1 MHHQQQDAFDAIAR
15 AKRSYLQDWHPILAA
30 VETAPGEWIM
40 TGDLDRKYG
49 VIRLLEIGGE
59 RGYRAVTWAP
69 TSEERRLIGYFRS
82 FRAAAGAT
90 HRLWLSGMGPSGFA
104 PDPWGLRSDARVPS
118 VSA

>member
-15 AKRSYLQDWHPILAA
+15 AKRSYLKDWHPILAA
-30 VETAPGEWIM
+30 VETAPGEWTM